1 MSEMNWTRV
10 GRVADL
16 RKNEATA
23 FKINDVDFAIYRLE
37 DGCYAMND
45 ICTHAFA
52 HLSSGFIEGDI
63 VECPL
68 HQARF
73 AIKTGK
79 SLDDIAPEDLTT
91 YEVKVE
97 NGEVFVRL

>member
-1 MSEMNWTRV
+1 MSEANWTRV
-10 GRVADL
+10 ARVEEL

-23 FKINDVDFAIYRLE
+23 FKINDVELAVYRLD

-73 AIKTGK
+73 EIRTGK
-79 SLDDIAPEDLTT
+79 SLDDIAPEDITT

>member
-1 MSEMNWTRV
+1 MGEVGWTRV
-10 GRVADL
+10 GRVDDL
-16 RKNEATA
+16 RKHEATA
-23 FKINDVDFAIYRLE
+23 LKINDVELAIYRLD
-37 DGCYAMND
+37 DGCYALHD

-52 HLSSGFIEGDI
+52 HLSSGFVEGDV

-73 AIKTGK
+73 EIRTGK
-79 SLDDIAPEDLTT
+79 SLDDIAPEDLST

-97 NGEVFVRL
+97 NGDVFVRV